1 MSDYIVAHI
10 FVAANLKSFRFSHQ
24 IPPRLLHRG
33 AKVGEGA
40 KISVFNLHDPDLL
53 DVGAHATIGHTAQK
67 FVEMIP
73 EKKTWELRLVLRGLR
88 SSNTFF
94 GVGVA
99 IELRS
104 FDCRGLLDCYFDI
117 RMYPP

>member
-73 EKKTWELRLVLRGLR
+73 EKKNVGAPSCFEGLEVIKYIFWRG
-88 SSNTFF
+88 S
-94 GVGVA
+94 
-99 IELRS
+99 
-104 FDCRGLLDCYFDI
+104 CH
-117 RMYPP
+117 